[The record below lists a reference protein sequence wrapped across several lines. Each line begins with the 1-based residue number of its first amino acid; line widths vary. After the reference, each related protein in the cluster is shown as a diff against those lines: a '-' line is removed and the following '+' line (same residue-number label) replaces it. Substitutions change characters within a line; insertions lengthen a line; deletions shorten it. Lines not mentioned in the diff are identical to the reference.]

1 MSKDKI
7 YFKNREE
14 AAYKL
19 LEILPID
26 SIKLEEWTVIAC
38 SYGGFE
44 IAKIVADSLDAE
56 FDIMFNE
63 KIYAPQND
71 ECEIA
76 VVTEL
81 EEVLIHEELVKAF
94 DINLDSIY
102 TMSKEIYKEKIK
114 PVAYRFRNGEKFQNL
129 AFKNVLI
136 VDEDI
141 NVGLVMMACIKTI
154 INQKVKSISV
164 ATPILSTA
172 SIKAIDSITDDL
184 YYIKSLDHFIE
195 AEYYYDTFEEI
206 TYEDINRIKNEGKEK
221 E

>member
-26 SIKLEEWTVIAC
+26 SMRLEEWTVIAC
-38 SYGGFE
+38 SYGGYE

-102 TMSKEIYKEKIK
+102 IMSKEIGRAH
-114 PVAYRFRNGEKFQNL
+114 V
-129 AFKNVLI
+129 
-136 VDEDI
+136 
-141 NVGLVMMACIKTI
+141 
-154 INQKVKSISV
+154 
-164 ATPILSTA
+164 
-172 SIKAIDSITDDL
+172 
-184 YYIKSLDHFIE
+184 
-195 AEYYYDTFEEI
+195 
-206 TYEDINRIKNEGKEK
+206 
-221 E
+221 